1 MEISILRCSSEATA
15 RNLFFAGKVW
25 NLFSDRGGVH
35 IHFADTTLS
44 GFSRLESIFSHLFS
58 EDGKYYTHMA
68 EPTTQYVVASKDCKN
83 PEAAFKII
91 NYLIANEQT
100 WVEEGVTSTEMG
112 TADFYPLYNAY
123 DNADEIETSYEV
135 LTQYLAW
142 RGRH

>member
-1 MEISILRCSSEATA
+1 MLWQARTA
-15 RNLFFAGKVW
+15 
-25 NLFSDRGGVH
+25 
-35 IHFADTTLS
+35 
-44 GFSRLESIFSHLFS
+44 
-58 EDGKYYTHMA
+58 
-68 EPTTQYVVASKDCKN
+68 KN

-135 LTQYLAW
+135 LTQYLA
-142 RGRH
+142 GEVGIDDVDFSTHKLLKNDMEAIMELKKEPL